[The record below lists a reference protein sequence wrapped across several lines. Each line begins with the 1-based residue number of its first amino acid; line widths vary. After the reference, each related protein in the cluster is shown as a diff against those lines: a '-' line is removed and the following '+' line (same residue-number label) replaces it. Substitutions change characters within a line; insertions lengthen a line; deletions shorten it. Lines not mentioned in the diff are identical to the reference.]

1 MPCAELKPG
10 SGAASPA
17 SCEGVGLDA
26 GRKKGFHA
34 HEESRNAMMHA
45 PAEAEIHRP
54 LDMGAYARELRSEA
68 SSIQLSERKACDKLL
83 RLQKRRWCTF
93 VCC

>member
-1 MPCAELKPG
+1 
-10 SGAASPA
+10 
-17 SCEGVGLDA
+17 
-26 GRKKGFHA
+26 
-34 HEESRNAMMHA
+34 MHA
-45 PAEAEIHRP
+45 PAEAEMHRP

-83 RLQKRRWCTF
+83 RLLRRRWCTF

>member
-17 SCEGVGLDA
+17 SCEGVGSDA

-34 HEESRNAMMHA
+34 HEESRSAMMHA
-45 PAEAEIHRP
+45 PAEAEMHRL

-68 SSIQLSERKACDKLL
+68 SSISIVRAKSL
-83 RLQKRRWCTF
+83 
-93 VCC
+93 